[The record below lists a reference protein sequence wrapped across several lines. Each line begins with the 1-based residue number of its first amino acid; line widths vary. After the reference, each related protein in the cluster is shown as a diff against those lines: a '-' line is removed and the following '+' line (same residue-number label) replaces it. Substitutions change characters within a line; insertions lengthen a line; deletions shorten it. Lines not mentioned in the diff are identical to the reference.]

1 MILGRDLRRLL
12 PALLLSLLLHLWLA
26 YGLNVYG
33 NGPTASKAPT
43 RLTVRLARPPKPL
56 PGQPQPPA
64 AALPSARIAVVTESP
79 LRLPASA
86 PSPTAPVSIIGTP
99 SEQPPVD
106 PEPPVA
112 LPPELVPQ
120 IPTLNLLESP
130 DLRFLPPGEVD
141 VPARPATPIAPNFP
155 IQFQRSDFKGMVVIL
170 LRIDETGIV
179 VSAEVEFADPPGL
192 FDQAALGPFV
202 HARYLPAEKN
212 GLPVRSEKRIEVVFG
227 DYQRPLFGPPLP
239 SPNP

>member
-1 MILGRDLRRLL
+1 MILGRDMRRLL

-43 RLTVRLARPPKPL
+43 RLTVRLARPPQPL
-56 PGQPQPPA
+56 PGQPKPPA
-64 AALPSARIAVVTESP
+64 SVLPSKPIAVVTESP
-79 LRLPASA
+79 LRLPAPA
-86 PSPTAPVSIIGTP
+86 AEPVAPVAPIGVPSP
-99 SEQPPVD
+99 QPPAE

-112 LPPELVPQ
+112 LPPEPLPQ
-120 IPTLNLLESP
+120 MPTLNLLESP

-141 VPARPATPIAPNFP
+141 VPARPATAIAPNFP

-170 LRIDETGIV
+170 LRIDETGV
-179 VSAEVEFADPPGL
+179 VVAAEVEFADPPGL

-239 SPNP
+239 SPSP